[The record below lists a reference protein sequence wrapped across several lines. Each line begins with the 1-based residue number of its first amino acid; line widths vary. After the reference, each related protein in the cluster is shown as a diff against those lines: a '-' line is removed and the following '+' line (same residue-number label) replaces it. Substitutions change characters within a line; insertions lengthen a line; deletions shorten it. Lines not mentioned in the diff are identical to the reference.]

1 MKRYVFVIMVSLIL
15 ASCGAQRGET
25 KLPDDWDDIVSQAE
39 DSKVNLFMWGGDEV
53 VNQYIDDT
61 VAPGLKKEF
70 GISLKRIPMDTPEIL
85 QKLQTEK
92 KAGKKDGSMD
102 IVWMNGE
109 NFKNA
114 KEHDL
119 LAGPITERLPNM
131 ESYYN
136 EKDFTYDFG
145 TPTEGYEA
153 PWGKVQFVFFY
164 NADKMDSPPRTV
176 DELKSFVK
184 EHPGIFTYP
193 DPTDFTGNAFIRHLL
208 NANSDQPI
216 EKAGEDIEEAGGKV
230 WDDLNEMK
238 GDLWRDGKTY
248 PKELSDL
255 DRLFGQEEIWISMG
269 YNEARAESLV
279 KKGIYPEG
287 TKPFLLEDAGSI
299 GNTHFLSVPFN
310 SPNQAGAL
318 VAIDYM
324 LSPEMQLEKMQPDGW
339 GDSTPISVDKLED
352 GMRKK
357 FEELDR
363 GETVLDPARL
373 EDAYIGEMDASYVE
387 WVKENWVREVAETD

>member
-1 MKRYVFVIMVSLIL
+1 MKRYAFVIMVSLIL
-15 ASCGAQRGET
+15 ASCGTKTGET
-25 KLPDDWDDIVSQAE
+25 KLPDDWNEIVSQAE
-39 DSKVNLFMWGGDEV
+39 GSKVNLFMWGGDEA
-53 VNQYIDDT
+53 VNHYIDDV
-61 VAPGLKKEF
+61 VAPGLKKEY
-70 GISLKRIPMDTPEIL
+70 GISLKRVPMDTPEIL

-92 KAGKKDGSMD
+92 RAGKKDGSMD

-114 KEHDL
+114 KENDL
-119 LAGPITERLPNM
+119 LSGPITDRLPNLT
-131 ESYYN
+131 SYYN
-136 EKDFTYDFG
+136 EKDFENDFG

-164 NADKMDSPPRTV
+164 NSDKIDSPPRTV

-184 EHPGIFTYP
+184 EHPGKFTYP

-238 GDLWRDGKTY
+238 GDLWREGKTY
-248 PKELSDL
+248 PKELTDL
-255 DRLFGQEEIWISMG
+255 DRLFGQEEVWISMG

-339 GDSTPISVDKLED
+339 GDSTPISMDKLED

-363 GETVLDPARL
+363 GDTVPDPTLL
-373 EDAYIGEMDASYVE
+373 EEAYIGEMDASYVE
-387 WVKENWVREVAETD
+387 WVKEHWVREVAETD

>member
-1 MKRYVFVIMVSLIL
+1 MKRYAFVIMVSLIL
-15 ASCGAQRGET
+15 ASCGTKTGET
-25 KLPDDWDDIVSQAE
+25 KLPDDWNEIVSQAE
-39 DSKVNLFMWGGDEV
+39 GSKVNLFMWGGDEA
-53 VNQYIDDT
+53 VNHYIDDV
-61 VAPGLKKEF
+61 VAPGLKKEY
-70 GISLKRIPMDTPEIL
+70 GISLKRVPMDTPEIL

-92 KAGKKDGSMD
+92 RAGKKDGSMD

-114 KEHDL
+114 KENDL
-119 LAGPITERLPNM
+119 LSGPITDRLPNLT
-131 ESYYN
+131 SYYN
-136 EKDFTYDFG
+136 EKDFENDFG

-164 NADKMDSPPRTV
+164 NSDKIDSPPRTV

-184 EHPGIFTYP
+184 EHPGKFTYP

-248 PKELSDL
+248 PKELTDL
-255 DRLFGQEEIWISMG
+255 DRLFGQEEVWISMG

-339 GDSTPISVDKLED
+339 GDSTPISMDKLED

-363 GETVLDPARL
+363 GDTVPDPALL
-373 EDAYIGEMDASYVE
+373 EEAYIGEMDASYVE
-387 WVKENWVREVAETD
+387 WVKEHWVREVAETD

>member
-1 MKRYVFVIMVSLIL
+1 MKSYAFVIMVSLIL
-15 ASCGAQRGET
+15 ASCGAQTGET

-39 DSKVNLFMWGGDEV
+39 GSKVNLFMWGGDEA
-53 VNQYIDDT
+53 VNHYIDDV
-61 VAPGLKKEF
+61 VAPRLKKEY
-70 GISLKRIPMDTPEIL
+70 GISLKRVPMDTPEIL

-92 KAGKKDGSMD
+92 RAGKKDGSMD

-114 KEHDL
+114 KENDL
-119 LAGPITERLPNM
+119 LSGPITDRLPNM
-131 ESYYN
+131 TSYYN
-136 EKDFTYDFG
+136 EKDFENDFG

-164 NADKMDSPPRTV
+164 NSDKMDSPPRTV

-184 EHPGIFTYP
+184 EHPGKFTYP

-216 EKAGEDIEEAGGKV
+216 EKAGEDIEEAGGRV

-238 GDLWRDGKTY
+238 GDMWRDGKTY
-248 PKELSDL
+248 PKELTDL
-255 DRLFGQEEIWISMG
+255 DRLFGQEEVWISMG

-287 TKPFLLEDAGSI
+287 TKSFLLEDAGSI

-339 GDSTPISVDKLED
+339 GDSTPISMDKLED

-363 GETVLDPARL
+363 GDTVPDPALL
-373 EDAYIGEMDASYVE
+373 EEAYIGEMDASYVE
-387 WVKENWVREVAETD
+387 WVKEHWVREVAETD

>member
-164 NADKMDSPPRTV
+164 NVDKMDSPPRTV

-184 EHPGIFTYP
+184 EHPGTFTYP

-208 NANSDQPI
+208 NANSDHPI

>member
-1 MKRYVFVIMVSLIL
+1 MKRYAFVIMVSLIL
-15 ASCGAQRGET
+15 ASCGTKTGET
-25 KLPDDWDDIVSQAE
+25 KLPDDWNEIVSQAE
-39 DSKVNLFMWGGDEV
+39 GSKVNLFMWGGDEA
-53 VNQYIDDT
+53 VNHYIDDV
-61 VAPGLKKEF
+61 VAPGLKKEY
-70 GISLKRIPMDTPEIL
+70 GISLKRVPMDTPEIL

-92 KAGKKDGSMD
+92 RAGKKDGSMD

-114 KEHDL
+114 KGNDL
-119 LAGPITERLPNM
+119 LSGPITDRLPNLT
-131 ESYYN
+131 SYYN
-136 EKDFTYDFG
+136 EKDFENDFG

-164 NADKMDSPPRTV
+164 NSDKIDSPPRTV

-184 EHPGIFTYP
+184 EHPGKFTYP
-193 DPTDFTGNAFIRHLL
+193 VPTDFTGNAFIRHLL

-248 PKELSDL
+248 PKELTDL
-255 DRLFGQEEIWISMG
+255 DRLFGQEEVWISMG

-339 GDSTPISVDKLED
+339 GDSTPISMDKLED

-363 GETVLDPARL
+363 GDTVPDPALL
-373 EDAYIGEMDASYVE
+373 EEAYIGEMDASYVE
-387 WVKENWVREVAETD
+387 WVKEHWVREVAETD

>member
-1 MKRYVFVIMVSLIL
+1 MKRYAFVIMVSLIL
-15 ASCGAQRGET
+15 ASCGTKTGET
-25 KLPDDWDDIVSQAE
+25 KLPDDWNEIVSQAE
-39 DSKVNLFMWGGDEV
+39 GSKVNLFMWGGDEA
-53 VNQYIDDT
+53 VNHYIDDV
-61 VAPGLKKEF
+61 VAPGLKKEY
-70 GISLKRIPMDTPEIL
+70 GISLKRVPMDTPEIL

-92 KAGKKDGSMD
+92 RAGKKDGSMD

-114 KEHDL
+114 KENDL
-119 LAGPITERLPNM
+119 LSGPITDRLPNLT
-131 ESYYN
+131 SYYN
-136 EKDFTYDFG
+136 EKDFENDFG

-164 NADKMDSPPRTV
+164 NSDKIDSPPRTV

-184 EHPGIFTYP
+184 EHPGKFTYP

-208 NANSDQPI
+208 NAISDQPI

-248 PKELSDL
+248 PKELTDL
-255 DRLFGQEEIWISMG
+255 DRLFGQEEVWISMG

-339 GDSTPISVDKLED
+339 GDSTPISMDKLED

-363 GETVLDPARL
+363 GDTVPDPALL
-373 EDAYIGEMDASYVE
+373 EEAYIGEMDASYVE
-387 WVKENWVREVAETD
+387 WVKEHWVREVAETD

>member
-1 MKRYVFVIMVSLIL
+1 MKRYAFVIMVSLIL
-15 ASCGAQRGET
+15 ASCGTKTGET
-25 KLPDDWDDIVSQAE
+25 KLPDDWNEIVSQAE
-39 DSKVNLFMWGGDEV
+39 GSKVNLFMWGGDEA
-53 VNQYIDDT
+53 VNHYIDDV
-61 VAPGLKKEF
+61 VAPGLKKEY
-70 GISLKRIPMDTPEIL
+70 GISLKRVPMDTPEIL

-92 KAGKKDGSMD
+92 RAGKKDGSMD

-114 KEHDL
+114 KENDL
-119 LAGPITERLPNM
+119 LSGPITDRLPNLT
-131 ESYYN
+131 SYYN
-136 EKDFTYDFG
+136 EKDFENDFG
-145 TPTEGYEA
+145 TPTGGYEA

-164 NADKMDSPPRTV
+164 NSDKIDSPPRTV

-184 EHPGIFTYP
+184 EHPGKFTYP
-193 DPTDFTGNAFIRHLL
+193 VPRDFTGNAFIRHLL

-248 PKELSDL
+248 PKELTDL
-255 DRLFGQEEIWISMG
+255 DRLFGQEEVWISMG

-339 GDSTPISVDKLED
+339 GDSTPISMDKLED

-363 GETVLDPARL
+363 GDTVPDPALL
-373 EDAYIGEMDASYVE
+373 EEAYIGEMDASYVE
-387 WVKENWVREVAETD
+387 WVKEHWVREVAETD

>member
-1 MKRYVFVIMVSLIL
+1 MKRYAFVIMVSLIL
-15 ASCGAQRGET
+15 ASCGTKTGET
-25 KLPDDWDDIVSQAE
+25 KLPDDWNEIVSQAE
-39 DSKVNLFMWGGDEV
+39 GSKVNLFMWGGDEA
-53 VNQYIDDT
+53 VNHYIDDM
-61 VAPGLKKEF
+61 VAPGLKKEY
-70 GISLKRIPMDTPEIL
+70 GISLKRVPMDTPEIL

-92 KAGKKDGSMD
+92 RAGKKDGSMD

-114 KEHDL
+114 KENDL
-119 LAGPITERLPNM
+119 LSGPITDRLPNLT
-131 ESYYN
+131 SYYN
-136 EKDFTYDFG
+136 EKDFENDFG

-164 NADKMDSPPRTV
+164 NSDKIDSPPRTV

-184 EHPGIFTYP
+184 EHPGKFTYP

-208 NANSDQPI
+208 NAISDQPI

-248 PKELSDL
+248 PKELTDL
-255 DRLFGQEEIWISMG
+255 DRLFGQEEVWISMG

-339 GDSTPISVDKLED
+339 GDSTPISMDKLED

-363 GETVLDPARL
+363 GDTVPDPALL
-373 EDAYIGEMDASYVE
+373 EEAYIGEMDASYVE
-387 WVKENWVREVAETD
+387 WVKEHWVREVAETD